1 VAQTSIKIV
10 LKPKQKSYSVVEMS
24 NLVVPPVVQSAAV
37 SQEFGMLQAL
47 ASHYLAGKTL
57 SAPVLMSLAA
67 ALAAEVNNLKS
78 LSGAEKKEL
87 VCGIVTQALQT
98 ALTASKVGL
107 GSPAVAAEEEVALTY
122 VAKNVIPASVDL
134 LVAAANGRL
143 SLKGVAAAG
152 WASCL
157 SCVPVVEKNLRGPA
171 WDIAEKFVVAAVGSV
186 SSSKGGSVE
195 DVAKSALAAGVAAAE
210 PVVAAATAAVTAAAT
225 GVPAVAATAAAVATV
240 ADVKVV
246 VAEEVKVV
254 PVQVTT
260 PSS

>member
-1 VAQTSIKIV
+1 
-10 LKPKQKSYSVVEMS
+10 MS
-24 NLVVPPVVQSAAV
+24 SLVVPPVVQSAAV

-78 LSGAEKKEL
+78 LSGAEKKQL
-87 VCGIVTQALQT
+87 VCDIVTQALQT

-122 VAKNVIPASVDL
+122 VVKNVIPASVDL

-143 SLKGVAAAG
+143 SLKAVAAAG
-152 WASCL
+152 WANCL
-157 SCVPVVEKNLRGPA
+157 SCVPVVEKKLRGPA
-171 WDIAEKFVVAAVGSV
+171 WDVAEKFLASA
-186 SSSKGGSVE
+186 SKGGSVAE
-195 DVAKSALAAGVAAAE
+195 PVCVAALAPAVVAVE
-210 PVVAAATAAVTAAAT
+210 PVVA
-225 GVPAVAATAAAVATV
+225 V

-254 PVQVTT
+254 DVPVTVPT